1 MTTTATE
8 TIAHQDADLLQ
19 RLHSILSDH
28 PAAGAFRLL
37 FAPQGVSVGAD
48 EILVQKID
56 PARGIIELHSC
67 KVSDLTPTDV
77 PHLSQV
83 VPLSDT
89 DFVRYTQQP
98 EATTYVKLSNP
109 SGHGMVPKAT

>member
-19 RLHSILSDH
+19 RLHSVLSDH
-28 PAAGAFRLL
+28 PAGSAFRLL

-48 EILVQKID
+48 EILVQKTD
-56 PARGIIELHSC
+56 PARGVIELHSC
-67 KVSDLTPTDV
+67 KISDLTPTDV
-77 PHLSQV
+77 PHPSQV

-109 SGHGMVPKAT
+109 SGHGFAPRAT